1 MLEVIET
8 TKFKKGLKKIKHK
21 ANEVKEFNFVLE
33 KLKNNEKLD
42 EKYKD
47 HQLKGNLKDFRDCH
61 IQPDWVLIYSKIDS
75 DDGLGILQLEETGTH
90 SDLFR

>member
-21 ANEVKEFNFVLE
+21 VNEVKEFNFVLE

-61 IQPDWVLIYSKIDS
+61 IQPDLLLLYKIENNALTLVAIGS
-75 DDGLGILQLEETGTH
+75 H
-90 SDLFR
+90 SELF